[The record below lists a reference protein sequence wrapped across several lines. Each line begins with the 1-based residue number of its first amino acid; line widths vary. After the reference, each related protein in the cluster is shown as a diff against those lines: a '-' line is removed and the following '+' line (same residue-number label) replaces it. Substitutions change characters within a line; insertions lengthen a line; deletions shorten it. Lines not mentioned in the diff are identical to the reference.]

1 MSVRRLSEAD
11 FGEKIQH
18 FLRPSKP
25 VVEPNMLRGREQQL
39 ALIRQALYA
48 EGRSV
53 FIYGER
59 GVGKSSL
66 ARIAASQYRE
76 GSSEFPYV
84 LCEPNSSLESVLVA
98 LARQVGL
105 DGSEEQK
112 RTHRFTARLWK
123 FVEYTQERSS
133 TNPGEKLLSEPS
145 LDSCVEL
152 GQEIADALGQRAIAV
167 VDEFDTISDLK
178 ERQKFGELIK
188 RLGDRDV
195 NLKLI
200 LSGIGST
207 LQDLLG
213 GHPSSIRQLHTVELD
228 RLSWDARMEI
238 IEGAASGL
246 GVEIDRNLQI
256 RIAAISGGF
265 PHYVHLVTEKLLWKM
280 FVDAEEVS
288 EATVQHYRQA
298 LDDAVASVA
307 PQLKE
312 PYLRAT
318 QRSSEDYRDAI
329 WAAADAYDLQRHT
342 SRIFDSYLGITE
354 SLGKTPLK
362 RSKLLPILAKLK
374 TEPYGAV
381 LRSLPDRTGWY
392 EFRENMLRGF
402 VRLVA
407 EQHGIELQ
415 DQSADIPKQL
425 TARAPNIR
433 PRQAYRAPFVPRVR
447 FRGEPAEE

>member
-1 MSVRRLSEAD
+1 M
-11 FGEKIQH
+11 
-18 FLRPSKP
+18 
-25 VVEPNMLRGREQQL
+25 
-39 ALIRQALYA
+39 
-48 EGRSV
+48 
-53 FIYGER
+53 
-59 GVGKSSL
+59 
-66 ARIAASQYRE
+66 
-76 GSSEFPYV
+76 
-84 LCEPNSSLESVLVA
+84 
-98 LARQVGL
+98 
-105 DGSEEQK
+105 
-112 RTHRFTARLWK
+112 
-123 FVEYTQERSS
+123 RSS
-133 TNPGEKLLSEPS
+133 HTKIRIP
-145 LDSCVEL
+145 
-152 GQEIADALGQRAIAV
+152 
-167 VDEFDTISDLK
+167 
-178 ERQKFGELIK
+178 QKFGELIK